1 MLNLWGL
8 NVFSPSVL
16 LWMTLDFTFSSMS
29 VAKLGSMYFIME
41 SRTTIDVHYSVSIA
55 SEEIRQIKL
64 ERVLTSLNIST

>member
-1 MLNLWGL
+1 
-8 NVFSPSVL
+8 
-16 LWMTLDFTFSSMS
+16 MTLDFTFSSMS

>member
-1 MLNLWGL
+1 
-8 NVFSPSVL
+8 
-16 LWMTLDFTFSSMS
+16 MS